1 MPEQI
6 ALIGRLGRAQF
17 YQTLRRI
24 ARRIGRGLPQ
34 PIPLDDVVVPDT
46 PVALAAAALV
56 GSAGPPVL
64 VAHCH
69 RSYLFGALLG
79 ARDRLQWDPEVLY
92 VAAMLH
98 DLGLTDVAEG
108 TGPFEQRGATAAQS
122 WLREQ
127 GWPESRADIAAAA
140 IRMHLDDGRAGRERP
155 EIALMHV
162 GAAADAIGMR
172 LEDISPQTVAEVL
185 TVHPRGD
192 FTAYFAGK
200 VRAEARAQPRS
211 TTAAMC
217 RWGQFA
223 WRVEHAPLPD

>member
-1 MPEQI
+1 MADQI
-6 ALIGRLGRAQF
+6 ALIGRLARAQF
-17 YQTLRRI
+17 DQTLRRI
-24 ARRIGRGLPQ
+24 SRRMGRDRPLPL
-34 PIPLDDVVVPDT
+34 PLDDVVIPDT
-46 PVALAAAALV
+46 AAALAAAELV
-56 GSAGPPVL
+56 RREGPPVL

-79 ARDRLQWDPEVLY
+79 TRDGLSWDPEVLF

-98 DLGLTDVAEG
+98 DLGLTDFAG
-108 TGPFEQRGATAAQS
+108 GAGPFEQRGAAAAES
-122 WLREQ
+122 WLGEQ
-127 GWPESRADIAAAA
+127 GWPEQRAAAAAAA
-140 IRMHLDDGRAGRERP
+140 IRMHLDVGRAGRERP
-155 EIALMHV
+155 EIALMHF

-185 TVHPRGD
+185 DAHPRGD
-192 FTAYFAGK
+192 FATYFAGK

-223 WRVEHAPLPD
+223 WRVRHAPFPN

>member
-17 YQTLRRI
+17 DQTLRRI
-24 ARRIGRGLPQ
+24 ARRMGRGLPQ
-34 PIPLDDVVVPDT
+34 PIPLDDVVVPDS
-46 PVALAAAALV
+46 PVALAAAGLV
-56 GSAGPPVL
+56 SSAGPPVL

-79 ARDRLQWDPEVLY
+79 TRDRLPWDPEVLY

-98 DLGLTDVAEG
+98 DMGLTDSTEG
-108 TGPFEQRGATAAQS
+108 ADPFEQRGATAARS

-127 GWPESRADIAAAA
+127 GWPEPRAAVVAAA
-140 IRMHLDDGRAGRERP
+140 IRMHLDVGRAGRERP
-155 EIALMHV
+155 EIALMHF

-185 TVHPRGD
+185 ALHPRGD
-192 FTAYFAGK
+192 FKTYFADK
-200 VRAEARAQPRS
+200 VRAEARVRPRS
-211 TTAAMC
+211 MTAAMC

-223 WRVEHAPLPD
+223 WRVEHAPLPG

>member
-1 MPEQI
+1 
-6 ALIGRLGRAQF
+6 
-17 YQTLRRI
+17 
-24 ARRIGRGLPQ
+24 
-34 PIPLDDVVVPDT
+34 
-46 PVALAAAALV
+46 
-56 GSAGPPVL
+56 
-64 VAHCH
+64 
-69 RSYLFGALLG
+69 
-79 ARDRLQWDPEVLY
+79 
-92 VAAMLH
+92 
-98 DLGLTDVAEG
+98 
-108 TGPFEQRGATAAQS
+108 
-122 WLREQ
+122 
-127 GWPESRADIAAAA
+127 
-140 IRMHLDDGRAGRERP
+140 MHLDVGRAGRERP

-185 TVHPRGD
+185 TVHQRGD